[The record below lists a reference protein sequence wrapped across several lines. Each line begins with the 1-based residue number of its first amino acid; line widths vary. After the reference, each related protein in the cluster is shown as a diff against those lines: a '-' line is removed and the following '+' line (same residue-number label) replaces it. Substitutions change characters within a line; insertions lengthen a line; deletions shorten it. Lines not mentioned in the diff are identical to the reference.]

1 MIVVIAVMVVIV
13 VVVPRSLLRVGV
25 IRLSSGRIR
34 ASTFLRSSWT
44 TFIARRV
51 EVGDIILRGVCLVG
65 GRATVPATLP
75 TARGCGCWLRWSLT
89 HGVGGDV

>member
-13 VVVPRSLLRVGV
+13 VVPRSLLRVGV
-25 IRLSSGRIR
+25 VRLGSGRIR
-34 ASTFLRSSWT
+34 AGTFLRSSWT

-51 EVGDIILRGVCLVG
+51 EVDDIILRGVGLVG

>member
-13 VVVPRSLLRVGV
+13 VVVPGSLLRVGV
-25 IRLSSGRIR
+25 VRLDSGRIR

-51 EVGDIILRGVCLVG
+51 EVGDIILRGVGLVG

-75 TARGCGCWLRWSLT
+75 TACGCGCWLRWSLT